1 MGRRREHDENTAAA
15 LLDAAERVVAVG
27 GVDAVSVRV
36 LADQVGTTTRA
47 IYSTF
52 GSKDGLIAALGAR
65 TFDLLAAAVDALPVT
80 DDPAADLV
88 EAGVSGF
95 RCFVMDH
102 LALFRL
108 GIQQTG
114 TTDTQRAQIR
124 TAATRAFTVLQS
136 RVARLNPHGQL
147 DPRAIYEAATA
158 FHALCEG
165 LAAVETRGSLP
176 AQAAEQLWRN
186 ALTALVNGLTPSPP
200 PNEHGADSDHEAAI
214 TGSP

>member
-108 GIQQTG
+108 GIQQ
-114 TTDTQRAQIR
+114 
-124 TAATRAFTVLQS
+124 
-136 RVARLNPHGQL
+136 
-147 DPRAIYEAATA
+147 
-158 FHALCEG
+158 
-165 LAAVETRGSLP
+165 
-176 AQAAEQLWRN
+176 
-186 ALTALVNGLTPSPP
+186 
-200 PNEHGADSDHEAAI
+200 
-214 TGSP
+214 